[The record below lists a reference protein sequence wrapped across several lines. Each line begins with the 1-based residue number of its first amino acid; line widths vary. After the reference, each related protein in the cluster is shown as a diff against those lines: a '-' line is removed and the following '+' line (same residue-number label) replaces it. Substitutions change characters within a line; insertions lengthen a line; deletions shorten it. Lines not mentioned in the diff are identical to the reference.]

1 MSPRRR
7 FNPGEARLF
16 SAPRPRRRWGLPL
29 TGALTGAVTV
39 TAVTVCAWVLVS
51 HQSQRR
57 ASIKDVAALGYV
69 HAFMSEFTSP
79 DPFHANAY
87 TDRILAQAT
96 GQFAEQYRE
105 SQTEILVRVARSEP
119 ATGTVLDAGI
129 ERWNDDGSVDVLVV
143 TKFTSRSPDGKLT
156 LERENRWIVTA
167 QEEGN
172 RWKVS
177 GLIPVT

>member
-7 FNPGEARLF
+7 LDPGEAGLF
-16 SAPRPRRRWGLPL
+16 CAPRPRRRWGLRL
-29 TGALTGAVTV
+29 TVTLSGAVAV
-39 TAVTVCAWVLVS
+39 TAMAVCAWVLLS

-69 HAFMSEFTSP
+69 HAFMTEFTSP

-87 TDRILAQAT
+87 TDRILAQAA

-105 SQTEILVRVARSEP
+105 NENEILVQVARSEP
-119 ATGTVLDAGI
+119 ATGTVLDAGVA
-129 ERWNDDGSVDVLVV
+129 RWNDDGSVDVLVV

-167 QEEGN
+167 QQDGE

-177 GLIPVT
+177 GLIPIT